1 LIVTIDQVGL
11 KMSRTVYLNGNY
23 VAEEDAKVSVFD
35 RGFLFADGVYEV
47 TTVLNGKLISF
58 DAHLARLH
66 RSLGE
71 LDMNEACSDD
81 ELLNI
86 HRKLV
91 EVNNVKEGL
100 VYLQVTRGVAER
112 DFFYPASDTAPSLF
126 LFTQDKSLIDS
137 PLSIRGAN
145 VITVE
150 DQRWSRRDIK
160 SIQLLSQSMAKMEA
174 KRANADDA
182 WFVTDG
188 LVNEATSSNTYII
201 THDNIIVTRHLS
213 NQILHG
219 ITREAILKVA
229 KDLDL
234 HVEERPF
241 TIDEAINAKEAFMT
255 GSASLVCPVVSINGS
270 KIGTGKPEK
279 IVNSIRETYIALAK
293 KHSI

>member
-1 LIVTIDQVGL
+1 
-11 KMSRTVYLNGNY
+11 MSRTVYLNGSY

-47 TTVLNGKLISF
+47 TTVLDGKLISF
-58 DAHLARLH
+58 NEHLTRLH
-66 RSLGE
+66 RSLNE
-71 LDMNEACSDD
+71 LDMNDACSDD

-86 HRKLV
+86 HRELV
-91 EVNNVKEGL
+91 KVNNVKEGL

-112 DFFYPASDTAPSLF
+112 DFFYPDSNTPPSLF
-126 LFTQDKSLIDS
+126 LFTQDKSLINA
-137 PLSIRGAN
+137 PLAQRGAK

-174 KRANADDA
+174 KQNGADDA

-188 LVNEATSSNTYII
+188 LINEATSSNAYII

-219 ITREAILKVA
+219 ITRETILKVA
-229 KDLDL
+229 NNLDL
-234 HVEERPF
+234 RVEERPF
-241 TIDEAINAKEAFMT
+241 TIEEAISAKEAFMT
-255 GSASLVCPVVSINGS
+255 GSASLVCPVVEINGHPIS
-270 KIGTGKPEK
+270 KRKPEK
-279 IVNSIRETYIALAK
+279 IVKEIRDTYIELAK
-293 KHSI
+293 KQSI